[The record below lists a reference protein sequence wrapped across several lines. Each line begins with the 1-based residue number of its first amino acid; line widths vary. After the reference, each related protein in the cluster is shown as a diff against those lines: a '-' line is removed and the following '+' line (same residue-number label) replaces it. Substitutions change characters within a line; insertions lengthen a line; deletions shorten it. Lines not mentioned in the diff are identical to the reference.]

1 MKKVKKKI
9 SNDNANPLVAII
21 MGSENDKPVMEGA
34 EIILKRFWIQ
44 FETQVISAH
53 RIPRKLSEYIANIS
67 ERGIEV
73 IIAGAG
79 MAAHLPGV
87 IASQTLLPVVGVP
100 IKSSVLNGLDALYSI
115 VQMPTGIPVATVAI
129 DGSKN
134 AAYLAAQI
142 LGIKHKNI
150 AEVLKK
156 DRTQGQ
162 KRLETS
168 VKF

>member
-1 MKKVKKKI
+1 MKKVKKTI
-9 SNDNANPLVAII
+9 SHDDTHPLVAII
-21 MGSENDKPVMEGA
+21 MGSENDKRVMKGA
-34 EIILKRFWIQ
+34 EIILKSFGIQ

-53 RIPRKLSEYIANIS
+53 RIPRKLSEYLANIS
-67 ERGIEV
+67 ERGVEV

-87 IASQTLLPVVGVP
+87 IASQTLLPVIGVP
-100 IKSSVLNGLDALYSI
+100 IKIGALNGLDALYSI

-142 LGIKHKNI
+142 LGIMDKNI
-150 AEVLKK
+150 AEALKK

>member
-9 SNDNANPLVAII
+9 SNDNTHPLVAII

-34 EIILKRFWIQ
+34 EIILKSFGIQ

-53 RIPRKLSEYIANIS
+53 RIPRKLSEYISNIS

-87 IASQTLLPVVGVP
+87 IASQTLLPVIGVP
-100 IKSSVLNGLDALYSI
+100 IKSGALNGLDALYSI

-150 AEVLKK
+150 VESLKK
-156 DRTQGQ
+156 DRIQGQ
-162 KRLETS
+162 KRLETF